1 MRRRWFLATL
11 VAALAVAPRA
21 VRGQSP
27 PAPVVGFL
35 NGGVPGPFA
44 HLAAGFRKGLAEA
57 GYTEG
62 RDVVIEYRWADGR
75 YARLP
80 ALAAELVRLKVGVIV
95 ATGGENSALAAREA
109 TATIPI
115 VFAIGGDPVA
125 AGLVTSL
132 NRPGGNLTGVT
143 QYTGQLE
150 AKRLGLLR
158 EALPTATTIALL
170 VNPSFALASASIRD
184 AEEAAAQAGVR
195 LVTVRASA
203 EGELAAALAQVV
215 RQRAGAMI
223 VASDPFFNTRRD
235 VLVALAAQHRIPAI
249 YEFREFAEAG
259 GLLSYGANLAEG
271 YRQVG
276 LYTGRVLKGARPA
289 DLPVWQPTRFE
300 LVVNL
305 KAARALGL
313 TIPPAMLV
321 RADEVLP

>member
-11 VAALAVAPRA
+11 VPALAVAPRA

-158 EALPTATTIALL
+158 EALPTAT
-170 VNPSFALASASIRD
+170 S
-184 AEEAAAQAGVR
+184 
-195 LVTVRASA
+195 
-203 EGELAAALAQVV
+203 
-215 RQRAGAMI
+215 
-223 VASDPFFNTRRD
+223 
-235 VLVALAAQHRIPAI
+235 IPAS
-249 YEFREFAEAG
+249 RWPPHRSG
-259 GLLSYGANLAEG
+259 TP
-271 YRQVG
+271 R
-276 LYTGRVLKGARPA
+276 KRPRR
-289 DLPVWQPTRFE
+289 PVCASSPS
-300 LVVNL
+300 
-305 KAARALGL
+305 ARAPKVSWRRPLPRSSGSA
-313 TIPPAMLV
+313 PA
-321 RADEVLP
+321 R

>member
-1 MRRRWFLATL
+1 
-11 VAALAVAPRA
+11 
-21 VRGQSP
+21 
-27 PAPVVGFL
+27 
-35 NGGVPGPFA
+35 
-44 HLAAGFRKGLAEA
+44 
-57 GYTEG
+57 
-62 RDVVIEYRWADGR
+62 
-75 YARLP
+75 
-80 ALAAELVRLKVGVIV
+80 
-95 ATGGENSALAAREA
+95 
-109 TATIPI
+109 
-115 VFAIGGDPVA
+115 
-125 AGLVTSL
+125 
-132 NRPGGNLTGVT
+132 
-143 QYTGQLE
+143 
-150 AKRLGLLR
+150 
-158 EALPTATTIALL
+158 
-170 VNPSFALASASIRD
+170 
-184 AEEAAAQAGVR
+184 VR

-259 GLLSYGANLAEG
+259 GLLSYGANLAQG

-276 LYTGRVLKGARPA
+276 LYAGRVLKGARPA